1 MTGNV
6 RPRRALAILARR
18 SGQAGWTLIELM
30 VVVSLIMVLAGMAM
44 ANYRN
49 AVRVTQEAVLR
60 ENLFRMRDAI
70 DQYYAD
76 KTKYPP
82 ALDALVSDGYL
93 RKIPEDPFTRS
104 ADTWQAINAEPDPS
118 NPQAEIG
125 VFDVKSGSEEQ
136 SLSGTPYSEW

>member
-1 MTGNV
+1 MTGDV
-6 RPRRALAILARR
+6 RPGQALANAVRR

-30 VVVSLIMVLAGMAM
+30 VVVSLVMVLAGMAM

-82 ALDALVSDGYL
+82 TLDALVSDGYL

-136 SLSGTPYSEW
+136 SLGGTPYSEW